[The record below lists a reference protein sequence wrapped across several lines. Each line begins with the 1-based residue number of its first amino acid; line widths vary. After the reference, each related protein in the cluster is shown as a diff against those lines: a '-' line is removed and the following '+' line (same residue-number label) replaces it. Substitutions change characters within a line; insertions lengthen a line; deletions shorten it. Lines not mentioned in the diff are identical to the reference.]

1 MEFDLAARLTREDRL
16 HRLVERIRER
26 VAETPAS
33 AKLLKHM
40 PRSKLGALVREA
52 GYERSSRKL
61 LDELC
66 DRLREEGVDFSPD
79 LLDTDNTPDTLI
91 YFFDAA
97 RPVKGLQPAR
107 QLFKKE
113 AQLSKFLW
121 MNKHF
126 LGQAVKNLRL
136 RDRETVLAP
145 GSRPD
150 LVAVDTR
157 TRELVGIEL
166 KAGHPDQGIVAQAA
180 KYMTALKARAESEGL
195 RGARLMIISGQP
207 DEQLA
212 DLVQFQSEKIGVKC
226 QWLLYRVRFELGEI

>member
-1 MEFDLAARLTREDRL
+1 MEKT
-16 HRLVERIRER
+16 RER
-26 VAETPAS
+26 VAKTPSS

-61 LDELC
+61 LDELY
-66 DRLREEGVDFSPD
+66 DRLREGGVDFSPD
-79 LLDTDNTPDTLI
+79 LLDTDNNPETLI

-107 QLFKKE
+107 QLFKE
-113 AQLSKFLW
+113 EVQLSKFLW
-121 MNKHF
+121 MNKHI
-126 LGQAVKNLRL
+126 LGQAVQNLRL

-145 GSRPD
+145 GSRLD
-150 LVAVDTR
+150 LVAVDAR

-166 KAGHPDQGIVAQAA
+166 KAGEPDQGIVAQAA
-180 KYMTALKARAESEGL
+180 KYMTALKAQAEAEGL
-195 RGARLMIISGQP
+195 RGARLVIITGQP

-212 DLVQFQSEKIGVKC
+212 DLIQVQSEKIGVKC
-226 QWLLYRVRFELGEI
+226 EWYLYRVRFELSEF